1 MRHDYRIADVL
12 PHAGGMLL
20 LDELLDVGDDH
31 VTCAVHVRAH
41 TRFCD
46 RDNGVPAWVGLEYM
60 AQTMCAFSGVEE
72 VRAGLAPSIGLL
84 LGSRRYQSEVE
95 WFGLGSDLVIRADL
109 QLRDENDLV
118 AFQCT
123 IHESDRLLARGD
135 VKAYRPR
142 DVLSVIRRERAG
154 GGPGAGGTKAGEQ

>member
-1 MRHDYRIADVL
+1 MKPDYQIAEVL
-12 PHAGGMLL
+12 PHAGAMLL
-20 LDELLDVGDDH
+20 LDELLEHDEEH
-31 VTCAVHVRAH
+31 VACMVRVRAH

-46 RDNGVPAWVGLEYM
+46 GVNGVPAWVGLEYM

-72 VRAGLAPSIGLL
+72 VRAGLKPSIGLL

-95 WFGLGSDLVIRADL
+95 WFGLGTDLIVRADL

-123 IHESDRLLARGD
+123 IHGAGRLLARGD

-142 DVLSVIRRERAG
+142 DVMSVVRGERVG
-154 GGPGAGGTKAGEQ
+154 SR

>member
-1 MRHDYRIADVL
+1 MNPGYRIADVL
-12 PHAGGMLL
+12 PHSGAMLL
-20 LDELLDVGDDH
+20 LDELLDFGEEH
-31 VTCAVHVRAH
+31 VTCAVRVRTG
-41 TRFCD
+41 TRFCHGAD
-46 RDNGVPAWVGLEYM
+46 GVPAWVGLEYM

-72 VRAGLAPSIGLL
+72 VRAGLRPSIGLL

-95 WFGLGSDLVIRADL
+95 WFRPGIDLVVRADL

-123 IHESDRLLARGD
+123 IHEGDSLLARGD

-142 DVLSVIRRERAG
+142 DVMSVIRGVRAG
-154 GGPGAGGTKAGEQ
+154 GP

>member
-1 MRHDYRIADVL
+1 VKPSYRIDQVL

-20 LDELLDVGDDH
+20 LDELLEWGDEH
-31 VTCAVHVRAH
+31 IICGVYVRHH

-46 RDNGVPAWVGLEYM
+46 AARGVPAWVGIEYM

-72 VRAGLAPSIGLL
+72 VRAGLRPSIGLL
-84 LGSRRYQSEVE
+84 LGTRRYQSDVE
-95 WFGLGSDLVIRADL
+95 WFGVGADLLVRADL

-118 AFQCT
+118 AFQCS
-123 IHESDRLLARGD
+123 ISEGGHVLARGD

-142 DVLSVIRRERAG
+142 DVMSVIRGERVG
-154 GGPGAGGTKAGEQ
+154 GS